1 MGLGGW
7 LHPDAWKRH
16 YLDAGYLNSDPR
28 IAQAR
33 QGTGPFLW
41 NEALVVAT
49 PELWGAMLHYGLH
62 QGFTL
67 SVIDQ
72 PPGIS
77 MLSLIRSGQRPIAV
91 AEVLHTQCDVQ
102 RLARLTHDIVGRW
115 VCQRQAARL
124 PNLTVREV
132 EVLQWTADGKS
143 AQDIA
148 DILELSKNPID
159 FHIKNSVHKLNAPN
173 KTAAVTRAALLGLLF

>member
-1 MGLGGW
+1 MGGW

-49 PELWGAMLHYGLH
+49 PELWGAK
-62 QGFTL
+62 
-67 SVIDQ
+67 
-72 PPGIS
+72 
-77 MLSLIRSGQRPIAV
+77 RPIAV
-91 AEVLHTQCDVQ
+91 AEVLHTQRDVQ

-124 PNLTVREV
+124 PNQQGSS
-132 EVLQWTADGKS
+132 LQLA
-143 AQDIA
+143 
-148 DILELSKNPID
+148 
-159 FHIKNSVHKLNAPN
+159 
-173 KTAAVTRAALLGLLF
+173 

>member
-1 MGLGGW
+1 M
-7 LHPDAWKRH
+7 
-16 YLDAGYLNSDPR
+16 
-28 IAQAR
+28 
-33 QGTGPFLW
+33 
-41 NEALVVAT
+41 AT

-91 AEVLHTQCDVQ
+91 AEVLYTQRDVQ

-148 DILELSKNPID
+148 DILELSKNTID